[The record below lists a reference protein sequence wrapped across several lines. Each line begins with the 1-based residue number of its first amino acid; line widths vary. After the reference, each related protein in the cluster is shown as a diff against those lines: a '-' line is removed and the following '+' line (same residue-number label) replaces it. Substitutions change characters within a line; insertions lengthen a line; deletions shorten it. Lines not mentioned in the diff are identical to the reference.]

1 MTTVADPLTFR
12 VVLVGDS
19 EAGKTSII
27 HWLVRGE
34 FEPHQ
39 KNTVGAVF
47 HTISGDINGQ
57 RVVMQVW
64 DTAGQ
69 EKYRSIGPIYY
80 RKAAAAIAVFDVS
93 VEGFEANLENW
104 IVSVKRSATD
114 PLIYVVGNKVD
125 LLADEIDVTVRT
137 RQFA

>member
-1 MTTVADPLTFR
+1 
-12 VVLVGDS
+12 
-19 EAGKTSII
+19 
-27 HWLVRGE
+27 
-34 FEPHQ
+34 
-39 KNTVGAVF
+39 
-47 HTISGDINGQ
+47 
-57 RVVMQVW
+57 
-64 DTAGQ
+64 
-69 EKYRSIGPIYY
+69 
-80 RKAAAAIAVFDVS
+80 